1 MDEVYLLAT
10 TSQESAETE
19 YYEEEGDPCE
29 ISFAPAR
36 RWWLV
41 AVAGT
46 SLSVI
51 SLITNMIIARVLLQ
65 KKHSHFFFLG
75 LLAVSDTF
83 LSFCYGPVIAME
95 IVRYNVEVWIT
106 RLWWHYVGPL
116 LSLCHVSMTFSC
128 FMIIL
133 ATIERYLITVKHRM
147 LTCFRMNRCNLALLM
162 FLLSLILRG
171 TAVFEFQIVKNGNC
185 TGIME
190 YDVALTDLVN
200 VWVYGTVFRF
210 YLRTIFTVLVPF
222 FLLMSLNIMIVQKLQ
237 RQSRSH
243 SMFRFGKSDHKQKIR
258 SATRLLVF
266 IVMGYLIANTLN
278 VAITAWEFID
288 FESTGGWYNLYETLT
303 DIISMLYVLTCA
315 TRIIVYSICN
325 EEIRNAL
332 KEFLCS
338 RNKKNVSR
346 SHDYKP
352 IQKVNPGSDKD
363 FYEDSNIQNSQDLS
377 MPNMGT
383 EFDRVAIAMVIA
395 HKRRDRLN
403 SAPQLQFHKTMDS
416 QPSGL
421 MTSRSFIISNP
432 LAHNGH
438 INNTTGNSGN
448 LLDVPS

>member
-1 MDEVYLLAT
+1 MEDAYIMAT
-10 TSQESAETE
+10 TSQEMVTE
-19 YYEEEGDPCE
+19 FYDEEGDPCE

-65 KKHSHFFFLG
+65 KKHAHFFFLG

-133 ATIERYLITVKHRM
+133 ATIERYYITVKHQW
-147 LTCFRMNRCNLALLM
+147 LTCFRQNRCNLALLM

-171 TAVFEFQIVKNGNC
+171 TAVFEFQIVKNHNC
-185 TGIME
+185 TGVME

-200 VWVYGTVFRF
+200 VWAYGTVFRF
-210 YLRTIFTVLVPF
+210 YFRTVCTVLVPF
-222 FLLMSLNIMIVQKLQ
+222 FLLLLLNIMIVKKLSK
-237 RQSRSH
+237 QSRSH
-243 SMFRFGKSDHKQKIR
+243 SMFRFGKTDHKQKIR

-278 VAITAWEFID
+278 VAITAWEFVD
-288 FESTGGWYNLYETLT
+288 FESTAGMYELYETLT

-315 TRIIVYSICN
+315 TRIIVYAICN
-325 EEIRNAL
+325 EEIRSAL
-332 KEFLCS
+332 KEFVCS
-338 RNKKNVSR
+338 GSKKSVSG

-352 IQKVNPGSDKD
+352 IQKVNPGNDRD
-363 FYEDSNIQNSQDLS
+363 LYEDSTEQGTQTLP

-383 EFDRVAIAMVIA
+383 DFDRVAIAMVIA
-395 HKRRDRLN
+395 HRRRDRLN
-403 SAPQLQFHKTMDS
+403 SAPQLQFHSIDGSTNS
-416 QPSGL
+416 L
-421 MTSRSFIISNP
+421 MNSRSFIISNP
-432 LAHNGH
+432 LAGTDNNHNVSTG
-438 INNTTGNSGN
+438 TTTNF
-448 LLDVPS
+448 LDVP